1 MKTRVISGA
10 VFVAIVASF
19 FVLRQFVDYRLFQI
33 LLWFFTAVSTFE
45 VARAL
50 KPFTGKGIMPL
61 AIVYGILFTPFYC
74 IIKYLVFPE
83 RSYLFAI
90 DLSLVFMIIALILN
104 LACEK
109 DFSVRKSLSSLVPF
123 VYPAMFMLTA
133 NMMNDLPENSFVG
146 MLLLFVISP
155 FSDTFA
161 YLVGMSF
168 NKIKKGT
175 AKKMCPELSPKK
187 TWAGAIGGVVGGIIG
202 ALCCYFIFKP
212 EVNFFSPAL
221 FFIVTGFI
229 VSVLTELGDLFE
241 SFIKRR
247 AGIKDMGKIMPG
259 HGGITDRIDGMMFA
273 SAFLFL
279 IFLIF

>member
-61 AIVYGILFTPFYC
+61 AIAYGILFTPFYC
-74 IIKYLVFPE
+74 FIKYFAFPE
-83 RSYLFAI
+83 RAYLFAI
-90 DLSLVFMIIALILN
+90 DLTLVFMIIALLLN
-104 LACEK
+104 LICEK
-109 DFSVRKSLSSLVPF
+109 DFSVKKSLLSLVPF

-133 NMMNDLPENSFVG
+133 NMMNDLSENSFVG

-202 ALCCYFIFKP
+202 ALCCYFVFKP
-212 EVNFFSPAL
+212 EVNFFSPVL
-221 FFIVTGFI
+221 FFILTGLI

-273 SAFLFL
+273 SVFLFL
-279 IFLIF
+279 MFLIF